1 MANAFATPKVYANVG
16 LAFLT
21 NQLVMAK
28 LCDSESVN
36 KEFVPGVGTTVYVK
50 RPPEFAIRDG
60 AVASAQDTIEGE
72 VAVVCDKQKGLET
85 QFTGYEATT
94 NVDQLL
100 KSKVIK
106 AAMGQIASQIDGDL
120 INNVKFFHN
129 AVGTYGNTISTVA
142 GFFAGPQRMDEM
154 AVPMSDRNAILTPN
168 DGYAMASTFT
178 GLPALAGD
186 TAVSALQKA
195 KIPMLGNTQPYITQ
209 TVPAL
214 TTGTRVTLTGTTI
227 SGANQNSTYANTR
240 TTGTQTLTLTT
251 GSGKT
256 VKAGEKFTIA
266 NVWAVNPRTK
276 AKMTYLKQFTVTAD
290 ATAVSTALSVT
301 ISPAIIT
308 SGAYQNVDLT
318 GGTST
323 TAPDDSAAVV
333 WFGALSTSYNLNA
346 AFHKSA
352 IKLVGVTPPRPY
364 TGEADFATD
373 PATGISVR
381 YWRYSDGTNDLH
393 THRWDVY
400 YGTKNVDP
408 RLGTVMFGA

>member
-16 LAFLT
+16 LALLT
-21 NQLVMAK
+21 NELVMAK
-28 LCDSESVN
+28 LCDSEAVN

-50 RPPEFAIRDG
+50 RPPEFAIRIG
-60 AVASAQDTIEGE
+60 ATASSQDTIEGE
-72 VAVVCDKQKGLET
+72 VAVVCDKQYGVDT
-85 QFTGYEATT
+85 QFTGYELST

-106 AAMGQIASQIDGDL
+106 AAMVQIASQIDGDL
-120 INNVKFFHN
+120 IGQVKFFNN

-142 GFFAGPQRMDEM
+142 GFFAGPQRLDEM
-154 AVPMSDRNAILTPN
+154 AVPMSDRNAVLTPN
-168 DGYAMASTFT
+168 DGYALAGTFA
-178 GLPALAGD
+178 GSAALAGD
-186 TAVSALQKA
+186 TAVSALRKA
-195 KIPMLGNTQPYITQ
+195 KIPMLGNTDPYITQ
-209 TVPAL
+209 TIPSL

-240 TTGTQTLTLTT
+240 TTYTQTLTLTT

-266 NVWAVNPRTK
+266 NVYACNPRTK
-276 AKMTYLKQFTVTAD
+276 AQLSYLKQFTVTAD

-301 ISPAIIT
+301 ISPPIIT
-308 SGAYQNVDLT
+308 SGAYQNVVLS

-333 WFGALSTSYNLNA
+333 WFGALSTAYNMNA

-364 TGEADFATD
+364 TGESDVATD
-373 PATGISVR
+373 PATGLSVR

-393 THRWDVY
+393 NHRWDVY
-400 YGTKNVDP
+400 MGTKNVDP
-408 RLGTVMFGA
+408 RLGTIMFGA

>member
-1 MANAFATPKVYANVG
+1 MANAYATPKVYANVG
-16 LAFLT
+16 LALLV
-21 NQLVMAK
+21 NELVMAK
-28 LCDSESVN
+28 LCDSEAVN

-50 RPPEFAIRDG
+50 KPPEFAIRDG
-60 AVASAQDTIEGE
+60 AVASSQDVIEGE
-72 VAVVCDKQKGLET
+72 VAVVCDKQKGVDV

-106 AAMGQIASQIDGDL
+106 GAMTQIASQVDGDL
-120 INNVKFFHN
+120 IANVKFFHN

-142 GFFAGPQRMDEM
+142 GFFAAPQRLDEM
-154 AVPMSDRNAILTPN
+154 AIPMSDRNAILTPN
-168 DGYAMASTFT
+168 DGYALAGTFA
-178 GLPALAGD
+178 GSAALAGD
-186 TAVSALQKA
+186 TAISALRKA
-195 KIPMLGNTQPYITQ
+195 KIPMLGNTDPYITQ
-209 TVPAL
+209 TIPSL
-214 TTGTRVTLTGTTI
+214 TTGTRVQATGTSI

-266 NVWAVNPRTK
+266 NVWAVNPRSK

-301 ISPAIIT
+301 ISPPIIT

-323 TAPDDSAAVV
+323 TAPDDSAACV

-352 IKLVGVTPPRPY
+352 IKLVNVTPPRPY
-364 TGEADFATD
+364 TGESDYATD

-393 THRWDVY
+393 NHRWDVY

-408 RLGTVMFGA
+408 RLGTVLFGA

>member
-1 MANAFATPKVYANVG
+1 MSNAFATPKVYANVG
-16 LAFLT
+16 LALLK

-28 LCDSESVN
+28 LCDSEAVN

-50 RPPEFAIRDG
+50 KPPEFAIRDG
-60 AVASAQDTIEGE
+60 AVAASQDVLEGE
-72 VAVVCDKQKGLET
+72 VAVVCDKQKGVDV

-100 KSKVIK
+100 KSKVI
-106 AAMGQIASQIDGDL
+106 AGAMTQIASQIDGDL
-120 INNVKFFHN
+120 IANVKFFHN

-142 GFFAGPQRMDEM
+142 GFFAGPQRLDEM
-154 AVPMSDRNAILTPN
+154 AVPMSDRNAILTPA
-168 DGYAMASTFT
+168 DGYALAGTFT
-178 GLPALAGD
+178 GLAALAGD

-195 KIPMLGNTQPYITQ
+195 KIPMLGNTSPYITQ
-209 TVPAL
+209 TVPSM
-214 TTGTRVTLTGTTI
+214 TMGTRVQATGTSI
-227 SGANQNSTYANTR
+227 SGANQNSTYASTR

-276 AKMTYLKQFTVTAD
+276 AKMSYLKQFTVTAD
-290 ATAVSTALSVT
+290 ATAVSTALTVT
-301 ISPAIIT
+301 ISPPIIT

-318 GGTST
+318 GSTST

-352 IKLVGVTPPRPY
+352 IKLVNVTPPRPY
-364 TGEADFATD
+364 TGESDYATD

-393 THRWDVY
+393 NHRWDVY

-408 RLGTVMFGA
+408 RLGTVLFGA